1 MNSVLAFV
9 GTFSGD
15 WYGLWHTSFVPH
27 RGGDHSAQRQ
37 IADSQPFRNRDP
49 AAPIAQRKPL
59 WLASEHRQKKAVLL
73 MSSTTNK
80 SVLIIEDDPDIRHL
94 LGIRLKHAGY
104 ETIEAGNGTDGLRL
118 VHERRPALVILDI
131 GLPGMDG
138 WQVLQRI
145 RDVTT
150 TPVMIL
156 SARGLEAEKVRGL
169 QSGADDYVTKPF
181 GHQELVARIGV
192 LLRRATDDNEPET
205 EYADPRL
212 QIDIRS
218 RSVQADGVDV
228 QLTPG
233 EFRLLLA
240 LIQHV
245 GQILSPEQ
253 LLELAW
259 DDPTTTNT
267 SRVKFT
273 VLRLRRKLGWD
284 DPATSPIESVR
295 GFGYRYRIVDIEAAT
310 VVNA

>member
-1 MNSVLAFV
+1 M
-9 GTFSGD
+9 
-15 WYGLWHTSFVPH
+15 
-27 RGGDHSAQRQ
+27 
-37 IADSQPFRNRDP
+37 
-49 AAPIAQRKPL
+49 
-59 WLASEHRQKKAVLL
+59 
-73 MSSTTNK
+73 TTNSTK
-80 SVLIIEDDPDIRHL
+80 SILIIEDDPDIRNL
-94 LGIRLKHAGY
+94 LSIRLRHAGY
-104 ETIEAGNGTDGLRL
+104 TTLEAANGTDGLRV
-118 VHERRPALVILDI
+118 VHEKRPSLVILDI

-145 RDVTT
+145 RDITT

-192 LLRRATDDNEPET
+192 LLRRATDEAEPET

-218 RSVQADGVDV
+218 RSVVADGVDV
-228 QLTPG
+228 KLTPG

-253 LLELAW
+253 LLQLAW

-284 DPATSPIESVR
+284 IPETSPIESVR
-295 GFGYRYRIVDIEAAT
+295 GFGYRYRLVSEELANVTA
-310 VVNA
+310 VN

>member
-1 MNSVLAFV
+1 MKTN
-9 GTFSGD
+9 GT
-15 WYGLWHTSFVPH
+15 
-27 RGGDHSAQRQ
+27 
-37 IADSQPFRNRDP
+37 
-49 AAPIAQRKPL
+49 
-59 WLASEHRQKKAVLL
+59 
-73 MSSTTNK
+73 K
-80 SVLIIEDDPDIRHL
+80 SILIIEDDPDIRHL
-94 LGIRLKHAGY
+94 LSIRLRHAGY
-104 ETIEAGNGTDGLRL
+104 LPLEAANGTDGLRV
-118 VHERRPALVILDI
+118 VHEKRPSLVILDI

-145 RDVTT
+145 RDITT

-181 GHQELVARIGV
+181 GHQELVARIDV
-192 LLRRATDDNEPET
+192 LLRRATDEGEPET

-212 QIDIRS
+212 QVDIRS
-218 RSVQADGVDV
+218 RSVVADGVDV
-228 QLTPG
+228 KLTPG

-253 LLELAW
+253 LLQSAW

-284 DPATSPIESVR
+284 IPETSPIESVR
-295 GFGYRYRIVDIEAAT
+295 GFGYRYRLVSEELANVTA
-310 VVNA
+310 VN

>member
-1 MNSVLAFV
+1 MS
-9 GTFSGD
+9 
-15 WYGLWHTSFVPH
+15 TSP
-27 RGGDHSAQRQ
+27 Q
-37 IADSQPFRNRDP
+37 
-49 AAPIAQRKPL
+49 
-59 WLASEHRQKKAVLL
+59 
-73 MSSTTNK
+73 K

-104 ETIEAGNGTDGLRL
+104 ISIEAANGTDGLRL
-118 VHERRPALVILDI
+118 VHERRPSLVILDI

-145 RDVTT
+145 RDITT

-192 LLRRATDDNEPET
+192 LLRRATDEGEPET

-218 RSVQADGVDV
+218 RAVQADGVDV

-240 LIQHV
+240 
-245 GQILSPEQ
+245 
-253 LLELAW
+253 
-259 DDPTTTNT
+259 
-267 SRVKFT
+267 
-273 VLRLRRKLGWD
+273 
-284 DPATSPIESVR
+284 
-295 GFGYRYRIVDIEAAT
+295 
-310 VVNA
+310 

>member
-1 MNSVLAFV
+1 
-9 GTFSGD
+9 
-15 WYGLWHTSFVPH
+15 
-27 RGGDHSAQRQ
+27 
-37 IADSQPFRNRDP
+37 
-49 AAPIAQRKPL
+49 
-59 WLASEHRQKKAVLL
+59 
-73 MSSTTNK
+73 MSSTTHK
-80 SVLIIEDDPDIRHL
+80 TVLIIEDDPDIRHL

-104 ETIEAGNGTDGLRL
+104 EPIEAGNGTDGLRP

-181 GHQELVARIGV
+181 GHQELIARIGV
-192 LLRRATDDNEPET
+192 LLRRATDEGEPET

-284 DPATSPIESVR
+284 DPASSPIESVR
-295 GFGYRYRIVDIEAAT
+295 GFGYRYRLMSEALAP
-310 VVNA
+310 VHAAN

>member
-1 MNSVLAFV
+1 MSMGA
-9 GTFSGD
+9 
-15 WYGLWHTSFVPH
+15 TS
-27 RGGDHSAQRQ
+27 
-37 IADSQPFRNRDP
+37 
-49 AAPIAQRKPL
+49 
-59 WLASEHRQKKAVLL
+59 QKSILV
-73 MSSTTNK
+73 
-80 SVLIIEDDPDIRHL
+80 IEDDPDIRYL
-94 LGIRLKHAGY
+94 LCVRLRHAGY
-104 ETIEAGNGTDGLRL
+104 EPIEAGNGNDGLRHL
-118 VHERRPALVILDI
+118 HERRPALVILDI

-145 RDVTT
+145 RDLTS
-150 TPVMIL
+150 TPVLIL

-181 GHQELVARIGV
+181 GHQELIARIGV
-192 LLRRATDDNEPET
+192 LLRRAVDEDEPET

-218 RSVQADGVDV
+218 RSVRADGVDA

-240 LIQHV
+240 LVQHV

-253 LLELAW
+253 LLERAW

-295 GFGYRYRIVDIEAAT
+295 GFGYRYRLVIEHLAP
-310 VVNA
+310 VEVLN

>member
-1 MNSVLAFV
+1 M
-9 GTFSGD
+9 
-15 WYGLWHTSFVPH
+15 
-27 RGGDHSAQRQ
+27 
-37 IADSQPFRNRDP
+37 
-49 AAPIAQRKPL
+49 
-59 WLASEHRQKKAVLL
+59 
-73 MSSTTNK
+73 TTTTAK
-80 SVLIIEDDPDIRHL
+80 SILIIEDDPDIRHL
-94 LGIRLKHAGY
+94 LGIRLRHAGY
-104 ETIEAGNGTDGLRL
+104 QTIDAANGPDGLRL
-118 VHERRPALVILDI
+118 VHEARPSLVVLDI

-145 RDVTT
+145 RDISSI
-150 TPVMIL
+150 PVMIL

-192 LLRRATDDNEPET
+192 LLRRANDDGEPET
-205 EYADPRL
+205 EYADQQL
-212 QIDIRS
+212 HIDIRT
-218 RSVQADGVDV
+218 RSVIADGNDV

-240 LIQHV
+240 LVQHV
-245 GQILSPEQ
+245 GQILSSEQ

-284 DPATSPIESVR
+284 NPETSPIESVR
-295 GFGYRYRIVDIEAAT
+295 GFGYRYRLTAGELASSGSK
-310 VVNA
+310 

>member
-1 MNSVLAFV
+1 MAT
-9 GTFSGD
+9 GTTKTI
-15 WYGLWHTSFVPH
+15 LV
-27 RGGDHSAQRQ
+27 
-37 IADSQPFRNRDP
+37 
-49 AAPIAQRKPL
+49 
-59 WLASEHRQKKAVLL
+59 
-73 MSSTTNK
+73 
-80 SVLIIEDDPDIRHL
+80 IEDDADIRHL
-94 LGIRLKHAGY
+94 LAIRLRHGGY
-104 ETIEAGNGTDGLRL
+104 EPIEAANGVDGLRM
-118 VHERRPALVILDI
+118 VHENRPSLIILDI

-145 RDVTT
+145 RDITT

-192 LLRRATDDNEPET
+192 LLRRAHDEREPET

-218 RSVQADGVDV
+218 RSVTADGIDV
-228 QLTPG
+228 TLTPG

-240 LIQHV
+240 LVQHV
-245 GQILSPEQ
+245 GEILSPDQ
-253 LLELAW
+253 LLEQAW

-284 DPATSPIESVR
+284 DPATSPVESVR
-295 GFGYRYRIVDIEAAT
+295 GFGYRYRAT
-310 VVNA
+310 SRDLAEVSVAN

>member
-1 MNSVLAFV
+1 MTPNGAK
-9 GTFSGD
+9 T
-15 WYGLWHTSFVPH
+15 
-27 RGGDHSAQRQ
+27 
-37 IADSQPFRNRDP
+37 I
-49 AAPIAQRKPL
+49 
-59 WLASEHRQKKAVLL
+59 
-73 MSSTTNK
+73 
-80 SVLIIEDDPDIRHL
+80 LIIEDDPDIRHL
-94 LGIRLKHAGY
+94 LGIRLRHAGY
-104 ETIEAGNGTDGLRL
+104 EPLEAANGTDGLRV
-118 VHERRPALVILDI
+118 VHEKRPSLVILDI

-145 RDVTT
+145 RDITT

-192 LLRRATDDNEPET
+192 LLRRATDEGEPET

-218 RSVQADGVDV
+218 RSVVADGIDV

-253 LLELAW
+253 LLQLAW

-284 DPATSPIESVR
+284 NPETSPIESVR
-295 GFGYRYRIVDIEAAT
+295 GFGYRYRLVNEEHAEITAA
-310 VVNA
+310 N

>member
-1 MNSVLAFV
+1 ME
-9 GTFSGD
+9 T
-15 WYGLWHTSFVPH
+15 TT
-27 RGGDHSAQRQ
+27 
-37 IADSQPFRNRDP
+37 
-49 AAPIAQRKPL
+49 RKSIL
-59 WLASEHRQKKAVLL
+59 V
-73 MSSTTNK
+73 
-80 SVLIIEDDPDIRHL
+80 IEDDPSIRHL
-94 LGIRLKHAGY
+94 LCVRLRHAGY
-104 ETIEAGNGTDGLRL
+104 EPIEAANGNDGLRQ
-118 VHERRPALVILDI
+118 VHERRPALVLLDI

-145 RDVTT
+145 RDITT
-150 TPVMIL
+150 TPVLIL

-181 GHQELVARIGV
+181 GHQELIARIGV
-192 LLRRATDDNEPET
+192 LLRRAAEETEPQV
-205 EYADPRL
+205 EYADRRL

-218 RSVQADGVDV
+218 RSVRADGIDV

-240 LIQHV
+240 LVQHV

-253 LLELAW
+253 LLEQAW

-284 DPATSPIESVR
+284 DPSISPIESVR
-295 GFGYRYRIVDIEAAT
+295 GFGYRYRLVSEEFAT
-310 VVNA
+310 VDN

>member
-1 MNSVLAFV
+1 MTN
-9 GTFSGD
+9 T
-15 WYGLWHTSFVPH
+15 
-27 RGGDHSAQRQ
+27 
-37 IADSQPFRNRDP
+37 
-49 AAPIAQRKPL
+49 AP
-59 WLASEHRQKKAVLL
+59 
-73 MSSTTNK
+73 K
-80 SVLIIEDDPDIRHL
+80 SILIIEDDADIRHL
-94 LGIRLKHAGY
+94 LSIRLRHAGY
-104 ETIEAGNGTDGLRL
+104 EPLEAANGQDGLKL
-118 VHERRPALVILDI
+118 VHEKRPALVILDI

-145 RDVTT
+145 RDITS

-192 LLRRATDDNEPET
+192 LLRRAADETEPET

-218 RSVQADGVDV
+218 RSVTADGVAV

-240 LIQHV
+240 LVQHV
-245 GQILSPEQ
+245 GQILSTEQ
-253 LLELAW
+253 LLQLAW

-284 DPATSPIESVR
+284 DPSNSPIESVR
-295 GFGYRYRIVDIEAAT
+295 GFGYRYRLTTDEFASV
-310 VVNA
+310 